1 MTGDAT
7 LYAAGFQSDRGLRRK
22 GHRIAKFSRRVA
34 LEEIGLRERDHANA
48 HQRLRQYPEQQ
59 QQQSIR

>member
-48 HQRLRQYPEQQ
+48 HQRLRQYPKQ
-59 QQQSIR
+59 